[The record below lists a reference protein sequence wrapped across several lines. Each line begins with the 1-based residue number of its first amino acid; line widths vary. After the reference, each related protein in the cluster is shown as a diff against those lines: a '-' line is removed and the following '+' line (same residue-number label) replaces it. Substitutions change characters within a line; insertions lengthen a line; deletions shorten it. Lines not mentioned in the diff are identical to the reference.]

1 MPEIC
6 LPASFS
12 GHTVMSTDERNE
24 ANHEYN
30 FFLDRKIQEQ
40 LFDAD
45 ENLDKTAQTNT
56 QIKTPRKG
64 NTSKNSVQSQTEICE
79 WIPRTGFALRRPEKE
94 INNNN
99 NGTSKKKEDS
109 SHGAP
114 ANWRDPHG
122 RQKEIDFK
130 FRHYYDIRKY
140 IEQYR
145 KHHTCQVPVRGL
157 SGKLYRQYLQQAQTQ
172 TFEQNFAIGA
182 GYQEPKS
189 CTPPELIHV
198 NQSSNQDGYKYKT
211 TSRAIKYDH
220 DYDKGQSSFGER
232 SSKGQ
237 NYNVTLTPTK
247 VGVRDGVPYPMSASP
262 KVLRQPPGM
271 PVVNIVQP
279 RDSSHAV
286 PMTPQH
292 TIDLLAKMTVASDKQ
307 VDDSDSVST
316 SLSKLSTTC
325 LNAEKIRK
333 SDSAPATY
341 RAPSQSEDS
350 GMGSQSATVVA
361 PLTNTISTTTASSAD
376 SNKLWTM
383 SQNVDPNSAH
393 KFPHSHSAPSLGS
406 KFSEYNRVSTTP
418 FKVKK
423 NIPKTKSENFQLHRA
438 NTEDILGLKCMKE
451 DSSTN
456 FHSWANFDTRNPTVP
471 LFRHL
476 TRANNVSSKTKAYR
490 SKKKEL
496 GFGACNTSSTAKD
509 AATIQKLADLLV
521 MSEPPSLPMPQTS
534 SQSASYSKTD
544 APANQMGSKQHSVPS
559 IVHGVY
565 CHFFLPFHR
574 VSFSNTHLSY
584 VTYHFYLL
592 ISVDFVCFLHTFYIL
607 SS

>member
-189 CTPPELIHV
+189 CTPPELLHV

-271 PVVNIVQP
+271 PVV
-279 RDSSHAV
+279 
-286 PMTPQH
+286 
-292 TIDLLAKMTVASDKQ
+292 K
-307 VDDSDSVST
+307 
-316 SLSKLSTTC
+316 
-325 LNAEKIRK
+325 
-333 SDSAPATY
+333 
-341 RAPSQSEDS
+341 
-350 GMGSQSATVVA
+350 
-361 PLTNTISTTTASSAD
+361 
-376 SNKLWTM
+376 
-383 SQNVDPNSAH
+383 
-393 KFPHSHSAPSLGS
+393 
-406 KFSEYNRVSTTP
+406 
-418 FKVKK
+418 
-423 NIPKTKSENFQLHRA
+423 
-438 NTEDILGLKCMKE
+438 
-451 DSSTN
+451 
-456 FHSWANFDTRNPTVP
+456 
-471 LFRHL
+471 
-476 TRANNVSSKTKAYR
+476 
-490 SKKKEL
+490 
-496 GFGACNTSSTAKD
+496 
-509 AATIQKLADLLV
+509 
-521 MSEPPSLPMPQTS
+521 
-534 SQSASYSKTD
+534 
-544 APANQMGSKQHSVPS
+544 
-559 IVHGVY
+559 
-565 CHFFLPFHR
+565 
-574 VSFSNTHLSY
+574 
-584 VTYHFYLL
+584 
-592 ISVDFVCFLHTFYIL
+592 
-607 SS
+607 